1 MIPVAL
7 LGVTGRMG
15 SAILPLIA
23 SSDDLVLSGAL
34 AAPGNAAIGRDLG
47 TMAGGAPA
55 GVAVTSD
62 PERALAGARVAIDF
76 TRPAASVVHAEACAR
91 LRCPILIG
99 TTGLTPAQRDA
110 LATAALSVPIVLAP
124 NTSVGVTLMLRL
136 AAIAAGALPVHYD
149 ACVLDAHH
157 RGKVD
162 APSGTALALGEAVAR
177 ARGGTLETSAVDPVA
192 GEARPRTEGTVGFSV
207 VRAGEIVGE
216 HRLLFAG
223 PGERLTITH
232 VAQDRSVF
240 ARGALAAARWLAAG
254 RAPGLYGMHD
264 VLGL

>member
-1 MIPVAL
+1 M
-7 LGVTGRMG
+7 
-15 SAILPLIA
+15 
-23 SSDDLVLSGAL
+23 LSGAL
-34 AAPGNAAIGRDLG
+34 AAPGNEAVGRDVG

-76 TRPAASVVHAEACAR
+76 TRPTASVVHAEACAR

-110 LATAALSVPIVLAP
+110 LETAALSVPIVLAP
-124 NTSVGVTLMLRL
+124 NTSLGVTLMLRL
-136 AAIAAGALPVHYD
+136 AAIAAGAAANPVRR
-149 ACVLDAHH
+149 L
-157 RGKVD
+157 
-162 APSGTALALGEAVAR
+162 R
-177 ARGGTLETSAVDPVA
+177 ARRASSRQGRCTERYGARPGRGGCAVPA
-192 GEARPRTEGTVGFSV
+192 ARRSRLQASTPDRANQPRTEGAIGFSV